1 MKYYNGFGKEGM
13 SFEEAMDLLKDNVE
27 NLDEYVMD
35 ILFDITM
42 EEVDDPITD
51 TRKHN
56 RS

>member
-35 ILFDITM
+35 LLFDITM

>member
-13 SFEEAMDLLKDNVE
+13 SFEEAMDLLKDNME

-35 ILFDITM
+35 ILFDLTM
-42 EEVDDPITD
+42 EEVDDPITN
-51 TRKHN
+51 TQQHN

>member
-13 SFEEAMDLLKDNVE
+13 SFEEAMDLLKDNMD

-35 ILFDITM
+35 ILFDLTM
-42 EEVDDPITD
+42 EEVDDPITN
-51 TRKHN
+51 TQQHN